1 MLGKNTK
8 DRGTELIWQG
18 KYREDGSLNLP
29 EKVSWPFQTIET
41 VNESKADREK
51 KQKDLGFE
59 KKESGPWRNRLI
71 WGDNKYIMSSLLK
84 EFAGKIN
91 LIYID
96 PPFATGADF
105 SYKVEICNEEITK
118 EPSMIEEVA
127 YRDTW
132 GKGMDSYLQMMFE
145 RLALMRDLL
154 ADNGSIYVHLD
165 WHVGHYLKI
174 VLDEIFGRD
183 YFLNEIIWQKLTTPK
198 AQTLGFGNV
207 HDVILWYSKGEKI
220 MFNEIRVSHQE
231 DYLKKMYRF
240 VEEDTGR
247 RYRLHDFTQKGQGEA
262 KRFGKK
268 LLSPPPGKHWIWSQE
283 KIDSAMENG
292 LIVFSKTGTP
302 QVKRYLEEVRGQ
314 RLHDIWTDINPI
326 GSVAMERLDYP
337 TQKPEALLERIIHA
351 SSVNNETVADFF
363 CGSGTTG
370 AVAEKLGR
378 RWIMADLS
386 RFAVQ
391 TTRKRLLQIENCSPF
406 VVQNLGKYERQYWYS
421 AFGSESAEGKRKEY
435 QETIL
440 SFYRAE
446 SVTGYQFIHG
456 TKGKSVVSVGELDV
470 PITLDQV
477 DDIIKEC
484 IKAKQDR
491 VDILGWE
498 FEMGLDVEVEKR
510 NKTAPVNVRLLRI
523 PKEVM
528 DPKYA
533 GKIEFYDLGAL
544 DLETIIKDRNV
555 EIQIKSFYIPH
566 LELVKEEEVRA
577 KIKHWQ
583 DYIDYWAIDWNY
595 RDDTFH
601 NEWQEFRTRKNP
613 KLNLRASSKES
624 ASGGRYYKEP
634 GEYKIVAKV
643 IDIFGNDT
651 TRLLEVKIK

>member
-1 MLGKNTK
+1 
-8 DRGTELIWQG
+8 
-18 KYREDGSLNLP
+18 
-29 EKVSWPFQTIET
+29 
-41 VNESKADREK
+41 
-51 KQKDLGFE
+51 
-59 KKESGPWRNRLI
+59 
-71 WGDNKYIMSSLLK
+71 
-84 EFAGKIN
+84 
-91 LIYID
+91 
-96 PPFATGADF
+96 
-105 SYKVEICNEEITK
+105 
-118 EPSMIEEVA
+118 MIEEVA

-145 RLALMRDLL
+145 RLVLMRDLL
-154 ADNGSIYVHLD
+154 AGNGSIYVHLD
-165 WHVGHYLKI
+165 WHVGHYMKI
-174 VLDEIFGRD
+174 ILDD
-183 YFLNEIIWQKLTTPK
+183 LLYFQREIIWDISVLS
-198 AQTLGFGNV
+198 GFKTIAKNWIRG
-207 HDVILWYSKGEKI
+207 HDTILFYTKNENDVV
-220 MFNEIRVSHQE
+220 FNKQSIPHREEYIR
-231 DYLKKMYRF
+231 RF
-240 VEEDTGR
+240 NKTDENGR
-247 RYRLHDFTQKGQGEA
+247 RYFDGRGG
-262 KRFGKK
+262 
-268 LLSPPPGKHWIWSQE
+268 
-283 KIDSAMENG
+283 
-292 LIVFSKTGTP
+292 
-302 QVKRYLEEVRGQ
+302 KRYLDEAVEKGKAVGDVWS
-314 RLHDIWTDINPI
+314 DIMSFQQIPT
-326 GSVAMERLDYP
+326 AQERLPYD
-337 TQKPEALLERIIHA
+337 TQKPEALLERIINA
-351 SSVNNETVADFF
+351 SSNDNDMVADFF

-378 RWIMADLS
+378 RWILTDLS
-386 RFAVQ
+386 RFAIQ

-406 VVQNLGKYERQYWYS
+406 IVQNLGKYERQYWYS
-421 AFGSESAEGKRKEY
+421 AFGSESAEGKRKAY

-440 SFYRAE
+440 KFYRAE
-446 SVTGYQFIHG
+446 PVKGYHYIHG

-498 FEMGLDVEVEKR
+498 FEMGLDVEVENL
-510 NKTAPVNVRLLRI
+510 NKTSPIKVRLLRI

-544 DLETIIKDRNV
+544 EIETGIKDRNV
-555 EIQIKSFYIPH
+555 EIVINSFYIPH

-613 KLNLRASSKES
+613 KLKLRATSEES
-624 ASGGRYYKEP
+624 TPGTKYYNEA
-634 GEYKIVAKV
+634 GEYKILIKV

>member
-1 MLGKNTK
+1 MSNKNNK

-18 KYREDGSLNLP
+18 KYRDDGSLNLP

-41 VNESKADREK
+41 VNESKADRER
-51 KQKDLGFE
+51 KQKPLGFE
-59 KKESGPWRNRLI
+59 RKESGPWRNRLI
-71 WGDNKYIMSSLLK
+71 WGDNKYIISSLIS
-84 EFAGKIN
+84 EFVGKIN

-105 SYKVEICNEEITK
+105 SYKVDVGNQEITK

-145 RLALMRDLL
+145 RLVLMRELL
-154 ADNGSIYVHLD
+154 ADNGSIYIQLDYRVVHYIKL
-165 WHVGHYLKI
+165 I
-174 VLDEIFGRD
+174 MDEIFGKEN
-183 YFLNEIIWQKLTTPK
+183 FLNEITWRRQIPRGMKVYAKYLPYSADYILLYSKTDSANWNIIEKENLITIEEAEKKYMKDSKGYFRTSDPGTYSYESLVKLNREGRIYVTSGGELLIKNGKISTTKGTIGVKYYREKRGKFVVEKLTVDNIWDDIP
-198 AQTLGFGNV
+198 GMG
-207 HDVILWYSKGEKI
+207 I
-220 MFNEIRVSHQE
+220 VSSE
-231 DYLKKMYRF
+231 YL
-240 VEEDTGR
+240 
-247 RYRLHDFTQKGQGEA
+247 
-262 KRFGKK
+262 
-268 LLSPPPGKHWIWSQE
+268 
-283 KIDSAMENG
+283 N
-292 LIVFSKTGTP
+292 
-302 QVKRYLEEVRGQ
+302 
-314 RLHDIWTDINPI
+314 
-326 GSVAMERLDYP
+326 YP
-337 TQKPEALLERIIHA
+337 TQKPENLLERIIKA
-351 SSVNNETVADFF
+351 SSNEYDLTADFF

-386 RFAVQ
+386 RFAIQ

-421 AFGSESAEGKRKEY
+421 TFGADSAEGKRKEY
-435 QETIL
+435 QGTIL
-440 SFYRAE
+440 KFYRAE
-446 SVTGYQFIHG
+446 PVKGYHYIHG

-470 PITLDQV
+470 PVTLDQV

-498 FEMGLDVEVEKR
+498 FEMGLDVEIDKR
-510 NKTAPVNVRLLRI
+510 NRISPVKVRLLKI

-533 GKIEFYDLGAL
+533 GRIEFYDLGAL
-544 DLETIIKDRNV
+544 ELETRIKDRNV
-555 EIQIKSFYIPH
+555 EIEIKSFYIPH

-613 KLNLRASSKES
+613 KLKLRATSEES
-624 ASGGRYYKEP
+624 TPGVKYYKEP
-634 GEYKIVAKV
+634 GEYKILVKV

-651 TRLLEVKIK
+651 TRLLEIKIK

>member
-1 MLGKNTK
+1 MLIKTNK

-18 KYREDGSLNLP
+18 KYRDDTLNLP

-51 KQKDLGFE
+51 KQKPLGFE
-59 KKESGPWRNRLI
+59 RKKAGLWRNRLI
-71 WGDNKYIMSSLLK
+71 WGDNKYIMSSLLS
-84 EFAGKIN
+84 EFAGKID

-105 SYKVEICNEEITK
+105 SYKVEIGNEEVTK
-118 EPSMIEEVA
+118 KPSMIEEVA

-145 RLALMRDLL
+145 RLVLMRDLL
-154 ADNGSIYVHLD
+154 AENGSIYVHLD
-165 WHVGHYLKI
+165 WHVGHYVKI
-174 VLDEIFGRD
+174 ILDD
-183 YFLNEIIWQKLTTPK
+183 LLYFQREIIWDISVLS
-198 AQTLGFGNV
+198 GFKTIAKNWIRG
-207 HDVILWYSKGEKI
+207 HDTILFYTKNENDFV
-220 MFNEIRVSHQE
+220 FNKQSIPHREEYVR
-231 DYLKKMYRF
+231 RF
-240 VEEDTGR
+240 NKVD
-247 RYRLHDFTQKGQGEA
+247 
-262 KRFGKK
+262 
-268 LLSPPPGKHWIWSQE
+268 
-283 KIDSAMENG
+283 ENG
-292 LIVFSKTGTP
+292 RKYFDGRGG
-302 QVKRYLEEVRGQ
+302 KRYLDEAIEKGKAVGDVWS
-314 RLHDIWTDINPI
+314 DIMSFQQIPT
-326 GSVAMERLDYP
+326 AQERLPYD
-337 TQKPEALLERIIHA
+337 TQKPEALLERIIKA
-351 SSVNNETVADFF
+351 SSNDNDVVADFF

-386 RFAVQ
+386 RFAIQ

-421 AFGSESAEGKRKEY
+421 TFGSESAEGKRKEY
-435 QETIL
+435 QATIL
-440 SFYRAE
+440 KFYRAE
-446 SVTGYQFIHG
+446 PVKGYHYIHG
-456 TKGKSVVSVGELDV
+456 TKGKTVVSVGELDV
-470 PITLDQV
+470 PVTLDQV

-510 NKTAPVNVRLLRI
+510 NKTAPVKVRLLRI

-533 GKIEFYDLGAL
+533 GRIEFYDLGAL
-544 DLETIIKDRNV
+544 ELETRIKDRNV
-555 EIQIKSFYIPH
+555 EIEIKSFYIPH

-613 KLNLRASSKES
+613 KLKLRATSEES
-624 ASGGRYYKEP
+624 TPGVKYYKEP
-634 GEYKIVAKV
+634 GEYKILVKV

-651 TRLLEVKIK
+651 TRLLEIKIK

>member
-1 MLGKNTK
+1 MPGKNNK

-18 KYREDGSLNLP
+18 KYREDGTLNLP
-29 EKVSWPFQTIET
+29 ERVSWPFQTIET
-41 VNESKADREK
+41 VNESKADRER
-51 KQKDLGFE
+51 KQRPLGFE

-71 WGDNKYIMSSLLK
+71 WGDNKYIMSSLLN

-105 SYKVEICNEEITK
+105 SYKVDVGNEEVTK

-132 GKGMDSYLQMMFE
+132 GKGMDSYLQMIYE
-145 RLALMRDLL
+145 RLILMKELL
-154 ADNGSIYVHLD
+154 SNQGSLFVHLG
-165 WHVGHYLKI
+165 VQVNHYVRV
-174 VLDEIFGRD
+174 VLEEIFGKNNVID
-183 YFLNEIIWQKLTTPK
+183 EIIWSYGTPSGGRAAGNKLIK
-198 AQTLGFGNV
+198 AHEYILYAVKQYGSHIYNKEFLPYSEKYISERFCKVDEEGKRYQPRKRIDSDGNV
-207 HDVILWYSKGEKI
+207 FYDKQYLDNAKG
-220 MFNEIRVSHQE
+220 VP
-231 DYLKKMYRF
+231 
-240 VEEDTGR
+240 
-247 RYRLHDFTQKGQGEA
+247 
-262 KRFGKK
+262 
-268 LLSPPPGKHWIWSQE
+268 LST
-283 KIDSAMENG
+283 
-292 LIVFSKTGTP
+292 V
-302 QVKRYLEEVRGQ
+302 
-314 RLHDIWTDINPI
+314 WTDIVQTYSLHLI
-326 GSVAMERLDYP
+326 KRAEEETGFP
-337 TQKPEALLERIIHA
+337 TQKPEALLTRIINLA
-351 SSVNNETVADFF
+351 SNKNDLVADFF

-386 RFAVQ
+386 RFAIQ
-391 TTRKRLLQIENCSPF
+391 ITRKRLLQIENCSPF
-406 VVQNLGKYERQYWYS
+406 VVQNLGKYERQYWYN
-421 AFGSESAEGKRKEY
+421 AFGSTSAEGKSKEY
-435 QETIL
+435 QKTIL

-446 SVTGYQFIHG
+446 PVKGYQFIHG
-456 TKGKSVVSVGELDV
+456 IKGKSVVSVGELDV
-470 PITLDQV
+470 PVTLEQV
-477 DDIIKEC
+477 DNIIKEC
-484 IKAKQDR
+484 IKARQDR

-498 FEMGLDVEVEKR
+498 FEMGLDVEIEKR
-510 NKTAPVNVRLLRI
+510 NKTAPVKVRLLRI

-544 DLETIIKDRNV
+544 ELETSIKDGNV
-555 EIQIKSFYIPH
+555 LIEIKSFYIPH

-583 DYIDYWAIDWNY
+583 DYIDYWAVDWNY

-613 KLNLRASSKES
+613 KLNLKANSRDS
-624 ASGGRYYKEP
+624 AEGARYYKEP
-634 GEYKIVAKV
+634 GEYKIMVKV